1 MSLDRLIDLAH
12 RTGDRL
18 IVHNPLD
25 NQDVVIM
32 SVDEYEYLV
41 DGSREVRNLSS
52 NQLLD
57 QINRDISVWRNNKET
72 DEDWDRTSELE
83 DELWD
88 EEMSNFSFDPSHDPW
103 HKAGDVLGKKYSV
116 HDFEE
121 DQDLIDEEGEMS
133 VPNFDFGPFET
144 QEDLSPDL
152 EEVEKEEIGG
162 FPFDVEP
169 VQTEVENIPIEYA
182 PKDEKW
188 EEEPLSDEPV
198 FYEEPV

>member
-1 MSLDRLIDLAH
+1 MSLDRLIDLAK

-41 DGSREVRNLSS
+41 DGNREVRNLSS

-57 QINRDISVWRNNKET
+57 QINRDISVWRNNKEQ

-88 EEMSNFSFDPSHDPW
+88 EEMSNFSFDPFDDPW
-103 HKAGDVLGKKYSV
+103 HKAGDILGKRYSV

-121 DQDLIDEEGEMS
+121 DEDLFDDEGEMS
-133 VPNFDFGPFET
+133 VPNFDFGPAESLENF
-144 QEDLSPDL
+144 SPYADES
-152 EEVEKEEIGG
+152 EENNIG
-162 FPFDVEP
+162 FPFDIEP
-169 VQTEVENIPIEYA
+169 PKEEVDKSAIVYA
-182 PKDEKW
+182 PKEEEW
-188 EEEPLSDEPV
+188 VEEPLSDEPV